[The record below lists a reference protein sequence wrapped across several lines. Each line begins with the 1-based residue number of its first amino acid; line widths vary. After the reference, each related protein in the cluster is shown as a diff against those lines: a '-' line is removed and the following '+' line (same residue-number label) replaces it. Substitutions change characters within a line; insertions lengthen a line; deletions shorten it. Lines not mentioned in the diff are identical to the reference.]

1 MTVGNTH
8 RTVGSTHKTVGYTHD
23 NTQLPKP
30 SRTIA
35 TISPIYMN

>member
-8 RTVGSTHKTVGYTHD
+8 MTVGDTHKTVGYTH